1 MIDWLSGGYLPQS
14 AYKVIGSYGGA
25 DASICAS
32 DAEEIEVAAVVG
44 DVIGSGIGI
53 GIDISATGI
62 GIGIT

>member
-1 MIDWLSGGYLPQS
+1 MIDWLCGGHLPQS

-32 DAEEIEVAAVVG
+32 DAEEIEVDAVVG

-53 GIDISATGI
+53 GISATGI